1 MSLQHEE
8 EKKKKLPS
16 LKQMMREKRSSVPVL
31 PDIGSDDLR
40 KWKKSDKYSSSTI
53 QLSQHMMTPI
63 TKRNSPRGELKKTL
77 DAIEMLKNK
86 GKVEPKS
93 GEEFALGQS
102 YKKKV
107 FKVGSIVAAQ
117 LSERNP
123 QMLPSVSRIVMSNGF
138 PSLPDYQDRRTSSQ
152 NDLLNQRTIEMYT
165 NNAYGFK
172 DHKKNVRNY

>member
-1 MSLQHEE
+1 
-8 EKKKKLPS
+8 
-16 LKQMMREKRSSVPVL
+16 MMREKRSSVPVL
-31 PDIGSDDLR
+31 PDTDDLR

-63 TKRNSPRGELKKTL
+63 SKRNSLKKTL

-107 FKVGSIVAAQ
+107 FKVGSVVAAQ

-138 PSLPDYQDRRTSSQ
+138 PSLPDYRDRRTSSQ